1 MPGKTE
7 ITDQEYVENIVKAIV
22 DHPEEVI
29 TGRTLDERGV
39 LIQLTVNRED
49 MGKVIGREGRTAKAI
64 RSLLRV
70 FGARNESRINL
81 KIVDPEGETAAVPEE
96 SAPATVPEDSKVLE
110 TPPETGEK
118 KVKEIKQTVAAKPAD
133 LSAKTASGAEV
144 ATPTESAPAEEKATG
159 VI

>member
-1 MPGKTE
+1 MPANTE
-7 ITDQEYVENIVKAIV
+7 LTDQEFVENIVKAIV
-22 DHPEEVI
+22 DHPEEVV

-81 KIVDPEGETAAVPEE
+81 KIVDPEGGSGDIPESHDDKPMPIEKPTRKPEPTAPVE
-96 SAPATVPEDSKVLE
+96 
-110 TPPETGEK
+110 
-118 KVKEIKQTVAAKPAD
+118 KPAKATEDTDD
-133 LSAKTASGAEV
+133 LSAETSVKAEAPVAEV
-144 ATPTESAPAEEKATG
+144 SVEKPIEEKATG
-159 VI
+159 VF